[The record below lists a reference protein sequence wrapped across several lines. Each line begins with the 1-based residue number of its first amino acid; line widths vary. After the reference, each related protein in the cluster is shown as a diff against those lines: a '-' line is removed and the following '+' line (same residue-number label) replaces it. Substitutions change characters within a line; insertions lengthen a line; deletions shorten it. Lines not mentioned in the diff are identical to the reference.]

1 MQVLPHVDFF
11 GTCEEAIEFYRTALG
26 AKVESLSR
34 YSDLHADHEVPEELG
49 HKVHF
54 ATLRIGEGLLTCGD
68 VMLEPIDHGGHS
80 ILLVVDSPEQA
91 QHLSDALSSGDG
103 TVHFDLRETSGGDQ
117 AAGVYDKFGVRWY
130 FHVPT
135 DD

>member
-11 GTCEEAIEFYRTALG
+11 GTCEEAIDFYRAALG
-26 AKVESLSR
+26 AKVETLSR
-34 YSDLHADHEVPEELG
+34 YSDLAAEHAVPDDLG

-80 ILLVVDSPEQA
+80 ILLVVDDAEEA
-91 QHLSDALSSGDG
+91 QRLSDALSSGDG
-103 TVHFDLRETSGGDQ
+103 TVHFELRDTAGGDQ
-117 AAGVYDKFGVRWY
+117 AAGVVDKFGIRWY
-130 FHVPT
+130 FHVQGEA
-135 DD
+135 